1 MKKAS
6 LNINIRIFYHA
17 SESARVLMY
26 SVILTLVLI
35 GKVKYI
41 FLTAYAS
48 KQNSNMIELNHLLTS
63 YFLFFYNLNECY
75 TSF

>member
-6 LNINIRIFYHA
+6 LNINGRIFYHA

-48 KQNSNMIELNHLLTS
+48 KQNSNTIELNHLLTVHS
-63 YFLFFYNLNECY
+63 FYFFII
-75 TSF
+75 

>member
-6 LNINIRIFYHA
+6 LNINVRIFYHA

-48 KQNSNMIELNHLLTS
+48 KQNSNTIELNHLLTVHS
-63 YFLFFYNLNECY
+63 FYFFII
-75 TSF
+75 

>member
-6 LNINIRIFYHA
+6 LNINVRIFYHA

-48 KQNSNMIELNHLLTS
+48 KQNSNMIELNHLLTVHS
-63 YFLFFYNLNECY
+63 FYFFII
-75 TSF
+75 